1 MDDLRTYDQLNVYF
15 DNHEFVLKTQQ
26 QIAKDFAKF
35 NLFFLNSFEI
45 EPISKEEIEHLI
57 AQLLVDLMK
66 QGETRLLQL
75 LYTIDLSEKEF
86 LHITT
91 DPNFIQL
98 LAEKILFR
106 EAYKVFLR
114 TKFSS
119 STSGDFDSISE

>member
-1 MDDLRTYDQLNVYF
+1 MTNLATYDQLNSYF
-15 DNHEFVLKTQQ
+15 QNQQFVLKTQQ

-35 NLFFLNSFEI
+35 NLYFSDSFEI
-45 EPISKEEIEHLI
+45 EPISKDEIERLI
-57 AQLLVDLMK
+57 GQLLVDLMK

-98 LAEKILFR
+98 LSEKILYR
-106 EAYKVFLR
+106 EAYKVYLR

-119 STSGDFDSISE
+119 SNPTDYDSISE

>member
-1 MDDLRTYDQLNVYF
+1 MSDLRTYDQLNAYF
-15 DNHEFVLKTQQ
+15 DNQQFVLKTQQ

-35 NLFFLNSFEI
+35 NLYFSDSFEI
-45 EPISKEEIEHLI
+45 EPISKDEIERLI
-57 AQLLVDLMK
+57 GQLLVDLMK

-98 LAEKILFR
+98 LSEKILFR

-119 STSGDFDSISE
+119 SNPTDYDSNSE

>member
-1 MDDLRTYDQLNVYF
+1 MTNLATYDQLNSYF
-15 DNHEFVLKTQQ
+15 QNQQFVLKTQQ

-35 NLFFLNSFEI
+35 NLYFSDSFEF
-45 EPISKEEIEHLI
+45 EPTSKDEIERLMG
-57 AQLLVDLMK
+57 QLLVDLMK

-98 LAEKILFR
+98 LSEKILFR

-119 STSGDFDSISE
+119 SNSGDFDSISE

>member
-1 MDDLRTYDQLNVYF
+1 MTNLAIYDRLNSYF
-15 DNHEFVLKTQQ
+15 QNQQFVLKTQQ

-35 NLFFLNSFEI
+35 NLYFSDSFEI
-45 EPISKEEIEHLI
+45 EPTSKDEIERLMG
-57 AQLLVDLMK
+57 QLLVDVMR

-75 LYTIDLSEKEF
+75 LYTIDISEKEF

-98 LAEKILFR
+98 LSEKILYR
-106 EAYKVFLR
+106 EAYKVYLR

-119 STSGDFDSISE
+119 SNPTDYDSISE

>member
-1 MDDLRTYDQLNVYF
+1 MSDLRTYDQLNAYF
-15 DNHEFVLKTQQ
+15 DNQQFVLKTQQ

-35 NLFFLNSFEI
+35 NLYFSDSFEL
-45 EPISKEEIEHLI
+45 EPISKDEIERLI
-57 AQLLVDLMK
+57 GQLLVDLMK

-98 LAEKILFR
+98 LSEKILFR

-119 STSGDFDSISE
+119 SNPTDYDSISD

>member
-1 MDDLRTYDQLNVYF
+1 MSDLRTYDQLNAYF
-15 DNHEFVLKTQQ
+15 DNQQFVLKTQQ

-35 NLFFLNSFEI
+35 NLLFSDSFEI
-45 EPISKEEIEHLI
+45 EPISKDEIERLI
-57 AQLLVDLMK
+57 GQLLIDLMK

-98 LAEKILFR
+98 LSEKILFR

-119 STSGDFDSISE
+119 SNPTDYDSISD

>member
-1 MDDLRTYDQLNVYF
+1 MSDLRTNDQLNAYF
-15 DNHEFVLKTQQ
+15 DNQQFVLKTQQ

-35 NLFFLNSFEI
+35 NLLFSDSFEI
-45 EPISKEEIEHLI
+45 EPISKDEIERLI
-57 AQLLVDLMK
+57 GQLLVDLMK

-98 LAEKILFR
+98 LSEKILFR

-119 STSGDFDSISE
+119 SNPTDYDSISD

>member
-1 MDDLRTYDQLNVYF
+1 MTNLARYDQLNSYF
-15 DNHEFVLKTQQ
+15 QNQQFVLKTQQ

-35 NLFFLNSFEI
+35 NLYFSDSFEI
-45 EPISKEEIEHLI
+45 EPTSKDEIERLI
-57 AQLLVDLMK
+57 GQLLVDLMK

-98 LAEKILFR
+98 LSEKILYR
-106 EAYKVFLR
+106 EAYKVYLR

-119 STSGDFDSISE
+119 SNPTDYDSISE

>member
-1 MDDLRTYDQLNVYF
+1 MSDLRTYDQLNAYF
-15 DNHEFVLKTQQ
+15 DNQQFVLKTQQ

-35 NLFFLNSFEI
+35 NLYFLDSFEI
-45 EPISKEEIEHLI
+45 VPFSKNEIERLI
-57 AQLLVDLMK
+57 GQLLVDLMK

-75 LYTIDLSEKEF
+75 LYTIDLAEKEF

-91 DPNFIQL
+91 NPNFVQL
-98 LAEKILFR
+98 LSEKILFR

-119 STSGDFDSISE
+119 SNPTDYDSISE

>member
-1 MDDLRTYDQLNVYF
+1 MSDLRTYDQLNAYF
-15 DNHEFVLKTQQ
+15 DNQQFVLKTQQ

-35 NLFFLNSFEI
+35 NLYFLDSFEI
-45 EPISKEEIEHLI
+45 EVTTKEEIERLI
-57 AQLLVDLMK
+57 GQLLVDLMK

-75 LYTIDLSEKEF
+75 LYTIDLAEKEF

-91 DPNFIQL
+91 NPNFVQL
-98 LAEKILFR
+98 LSEKILFR

-119 STSGDFDSISE
+119 SNPTDYDSISE

>member
-1 MDDLRTYDQLNVYF
+1 MSDLRTYDQLNAYF
-15 DNHEFVLKTQQ
+15 NNQQFVLKTQQ

-35 NLFFLNSFEI
+35 NLYFSDLFENK
-45 EPISKEEIEHLI
+45 PISKDEIERLI
-57 AQLLVDLMK
+57 SQLLVDLMK

-98 LAEKILFR
+98 LSEKILFR

-119 STSGDFDSISE
+119 SNPTDYDSISE

>member
-1 MDDLRTYDQLNVYF
+1 MTNLATYDQLNSYF
-15 DNHEFVLKTQQ
+15 QNQQFVLKTQQ

-35 NLFFLNSFEI
+35 NLYFSDSFEF
-45 EPISKEEIEHLI
+45 EPTSKDEIERLMG
-57 AQLLVDLMK
+57 QLLVDLMK

-98 LAEKILFR
+98 LSEKILFR

-119 STSGDFDSISE
+119 SNPTDYDSISE

>member
-1 MDDLRTYDQLNVYF
+1 MQNLIDNKQLSTFLGNE
-15 DNHEFVLKTQQ
+15 EFILKTQR

-35 NLFFLNSFEI
+35 NLFFEESFEI
-45 EPISKEEIEHLI
+45 ESHSKEEIEQLI
-57 AQLLVDLMK
+57 APLIVDLMK

-98 LAEKILFR
+98 LSEKILYR
-106 EAYKVFLR
+106 EAYKIFLR
-114 TKFSS
+114 AKFSS
-119 STSGDFDSISE
+119 PGNSIE

>member
-1 MDDLRTYDQLNVYF
+1 MSDLRTYDQLNAYF
-15 DNHEFVLKTQQ
+15 DNQQFVLKTQQ

-35 NLFFLNSFEI
+35 NLYFSDSFEI
-45 EPISKEEIEHLI
+45 EPISKDEIERLI
-57 AQLLVDLMK
+57 GQLLVDLMK

-75 LYTIDLSEKEF
+75 LYTIDLAEKEF

-91 DPNFIQL
+91 DPNFVQL
-98 LAEKILFR
+98 LSEKILFR

-119 STSGDFDSISE
+119 SNPTDYDSISE

>member
-1 MDDLRTYDQLNVYF
+1 MSDLRTYDQLNAYF
-15 DNHEFVLKTQQ
+15 DNQQFVLITQQ

-35 NLFFLNSFEI
+35 NLLFSDSFEI
-45 EPISKEEIEHLI
+45 EPISKDEIERLI
-57 AQLLVDLMK
+57 GQLLVDLMK

-98 LAEKILFR
+98 LSEKILFR

-119 STSGDFDSISE
+119 SNPTDYDSISD

>member
-1 MDDLRTYDQLNVYF
+1 MSDLRTYDQLNAFF
-15 DNHEFVLKTQQ
+15 DNQQFVLKTQQ

-35 NLFFLNSFEI
+35 NLYFSDSFEI
-45 EPISKEEIEHLI
+45 EPISKDEIERLI
-57 AQLLVDLMK
+57 GQLLVDLMK

-98 LAEKILFR
+98 LSEKILFR

-119 STSGDFDSISE
+119 SNPTDYDSISE

>member
-1 MDDLRTYDQLNVYF
+1 MSDLRTYDQLNAFF
-15 DNHEFVLKTQQ
+15 DNQQFVLKTQQ

-35 NLFFLNSFEI
+35 NLLFSDSFEI
-45 EPISKEEIEHLI
+45 EPISKDEIERLI
-57 AQLLVDLMK
+57 GQLLVDLMK

-98 LAEKILFR
+98 LSEKILFR

-119 STSGDFDSISE
+119 SNPTDYDSISD

>member
-1 MDDLRTYDQLNVYF
+1 MKELSSYDQLNAYF
-15 DNHEFVLKTQQ
+15 DNQQFVLKTQQ

-35 NLFFLNSFEI
+35 NLYFSDSFEF
-45 EPISKEEIEHLI
+45 EPISKDEIERLI
-57 AQLLVDLMK
+57 GQLLVDLMK

-98 LAEKILFR
+98 LSEKILFR

-119 STSGDFDSISE
+119 SNPTDYDSISE

>member
-1 MDDLRTYDQLNVYF
+1 MNQLISYSELQSYF
-15 DNHEFVLKTQQ
+15 NNEDFVLKTQR

-35 NLFFLNSFEI
+35 NLFFEESFEI
-45 EPISKEEIEHLI
+45 ESHSKEEIEQLI
-57 AQLLVDLMK
+57 APLIVDLMK

-98 LAEKILFR
+98 LSEKILYR
-106 EAYKVFLR
+106 EAYKIFLR
-114 TKFSS
+114 AKFSS
-119 STSGDFDSISE
+119 PGNSIE

>member
-1 MDDLRTYDQLNVYF
+1 MSDLRTYDQLNAYF
-15 DNHEFVLKTQQ
+15 DNQQFVLKTQQ

-35 NLFFLNSFEI
+35 NLYFLDSFEN
-45 EPISKEEIEHLI
+45 EPISKNEIERLI
-57 AQLLVDLMK
+57 SQLLVDLMR

-98 LAEKILFR
+98 LSEKILFR

-119 STSGDFDSISE
+119 SNPTDYDSISE

>member
-1 MDDLRTYDQLNVYF
+1 MTNLATYDQLNSYF
-15 DNHEFVLKTQQ
+15 QNQQFVLKTQQ

-35 NLFFLNSFEI
+35 NLYFSDSFEF
-45 EPISKEEIEHLI
+45 EPTSKDEIERLMGH
-57 AQLLVDLMK
+57 LLVDLMK

-98 LAEKILFR
+98 LSEKILFR

-119 STSGDFDSISE
+119 SNPTDYDSISE

>member
-1 MDDLRTYDQLNVYF
+1 MQNLVDNKQLSTFLGNE
-15 DNHEFVLKTQQ
+15 EFILKTQQ

-35 NLFFLNSFEI
+35 NLFFEESFER
-45 EPISKEEIEHLI
+45 ESHSKEEIEHLI
-57 AQLLVDLMK
+57 APLIVDLMK

-98 LAEKILFR
+98 LSEKILFR
-106 EAYKVFLR
+106 EAYKIFLR
-114 TKFSS
+114 AKFSS
-119 STSGDFDSISE
+119 PNKSIE